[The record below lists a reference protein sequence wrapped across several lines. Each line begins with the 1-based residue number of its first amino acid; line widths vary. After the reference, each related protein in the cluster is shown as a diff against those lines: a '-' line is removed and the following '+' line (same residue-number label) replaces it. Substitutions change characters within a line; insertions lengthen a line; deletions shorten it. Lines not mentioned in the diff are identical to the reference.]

1 MTGMPDSSTVRALT
15 PTQRAMLLCSAAVAL
30 FLAASMPASAEAPFT
45 FDTAPGRL
53 PKDVVPLHYRIA
65 IVPQV
70 KERTFTGTESA
81 TLRFRSAT
89 ATIVFNTLNLTVR
102 NVRVDGKPVQRVVP
116 DNQGQLTTLTL
127 TAPMP
132 VGVHTLTLS
141 YSGVIESKPQ
151 GLFAQPYTQP
161 DGSSGLMLS
170 TKMEATDARRMFP
183 CWDEPAFRATFQLT
197 ATVPAEWATVS
208 NMPVAKRVVQGKLA
222 TTTFARSPRM
232 PSYLV
237 EFSAGDLKELGA
249 DHDGVHFGVW
259 AVRGRESDGATAL
272 ANAQQILADYNDF
285 FGYPYPLPKLDSI
298 AVPGGFGGAMENWGA
313 ITYND
318 QALLVGSRSSI
329 ADRQTVFSIQAHE
342 MAHQW
347 NGDLVTMGWW
357 DDLWLNESFASWR
370 EAKET
375 DLRNPSWKWW
385 EKQDADKE
393 SAMRADAR
401 ISSQAI
407 QQHVADEV
415 QASSAFDPAIT
426 YSKGKAV
433 LRMFEAYLG
442 PDTFRDGIRSYM
454 KARAFGNATTADLW
468 NALSKASGQDVG
480 TMATGW
486 TEQPGFPLVS
496 VTASCD
502 AAGKR
507 TISLSQRRF
516 LLQKPDDSKSDS
528 STGAA
533 AAVTSP
539 AGTPQWKIPLQIRSG
554 SDGVPRTV
562 LLTKEAQSESAG
574 ACQEPLTV
582 NAGALGFYR
591 VQYDTATLATNSGT
605 FGSLPDGDRIALLDD
620 QWALVESEAAPLASY
635 LVLAASMGGDLDTR
649 AWEQI
654 TDALGTVEYDE
665 RGSAGHDA
673 FAAYARSILKPVAG
687 QLGWDPRP
695 GETPALQQLRRTLIS
710 DLGSWD
716 DPAVIAEARR
726 RFTSFLGNRSAI
738 APDDQLRTLVIV
750 AQHADASTF
759 EQLHALAKQAR
770 DDAEQTRFYVAL
782 AAVRD
787 RELAE
792 QAAKIALGSEL
803 PAQAVQLRLRM
814 VLTLQNAQP
823 ALAWSI
829 FSANS
834 DMLLAPLGHVAPL
847 FVTQYVPDF
856 FWNSLP
862 LDQMEGW
869 LKARVPAE
877 MSPNVEKGM
886 EAARF
891 KASEKAFLVPAA
903 DAYVASKRPQ

>member
-1 MTGMPDSSTVRALT
+1 
-15 PTQRAMLLCSAAVAL
+15 MLLPSAAFAW
-30 FLAASMPASAEAPFT
+30 FLAAPMPAPAEAPFT

-53 PKDVVPLHYRIA
+53 PKDVVPLHYRVAIA
-65 IVPQV
+65 PQV
-70 KERTFTGTESA
+70 KARTFTGTESVI
-81 TLRFRSAT
+81 LRFRSAT
-89 ATIVFNTLNLTVR
+89 ATVVFNTLNLTLR
-102 NVRVDGKPVQRVVP
+102 NVRVDGKPVQRVEP

-127 TAPMP
+127 AAPMP
-132 VGVHTLTLS
+132 AGVHTLTLS
-141 YSGVIESKPQ
+141 YSGVIESAPQ

-161 DGSSGLMLS
+161 DGSAGLMLS
-170 TKMEATDARRMFP
+170 TKMESTDARRMFP

-197 ATVPAEWATVS
+197 ATVPAEWAAIS

-222 TTTFARSPRM
+222 TTTFARSPSM

-237 EFSAGDLKELGA
+237 EFSAGELKEVSA

-272 ANAQQILADYNDF
+272 ANAQQILADYNDY

-298 AVPGGFGGAMENWGA
+298 AVPGGFAGAMENWGA

-318 QALLVGSRSSI
+318 QVLLVGSRSSI
-329 ADRQTVFSIQAHE
+329 ADRQAVFGVQAHE

-370 EAKET
+370 AAKET
-375 DLRNPSWKWW
+375 DLRNPSWRWW

-393 SAMRADAR
+393 NAMRADAR
-401 ISSQAI
+401 ATSQAI
-407 QQHVADEV
+407 QQHVTDEV
-415 QASSAFDPAIT
+415 QASTAFDPAIT
-426 YSKGKAV
+426 YSKGQAV

-442 PDTFRDGIRSYM
+442 PDTFRDGIRGYM
-454 KARAFGNATTADLW
+454 KAQAFGNATTADLW

-480 TMATGW
+480 AIASGW

-502 AAGKR
+502 AGGKR

-516 LLQKPDDSKSDS
+516 LLQKPDNSRSDPS
-528 STGAA
+528 ASR
-533 AAVTSP
+533 
-539 AGTPQWKIPLQIRSG
+539 WKIPLQIRSG
-554 SDGVPRTV
+554 SDGAARTV
-562 LLTKEAQSESAG
+562 LLTREAQSESAG

-591 VQYDTATLATNSGT
+591 VQYDAATLATISGT

-620 QWALVESEAAPLASY
+620 QWALVESGAAPLASY
-635 LVLAASMGGDLDTR
+635 LVLAASMGSDLDTR

-665 RGSAGHDA
+665 RGSSGHDA
-673 FAAYARSILKPVAG
+673 FAAYARSILKPAAG
-687 QLGWDPRP
+687 QLGWETRP

-716 DPAVIAEARR
+716 DQTVIAEARR
-726 RFTSFLGNRSAI
+726 RFTSFLDNRSAI
-738 APDDQLRTLVIV
+738 APDDQLTTLVIV

-770 DDAEQTRFYVAL
+770 DDAEQTRFYLAL
-782 AAVRD
+782 ASVRD

-803 PAQAVQLRLRM
+803 PAQAVQLRVQM
-814 VLTLQNAQP
+814 VATLQNAQP
-823 ALAWSI
+823 ALAWST

-834 DMLLAPLGHVAPL
+834 DMLLAPFGHMAPL
-847 FVTQYVPDF
+847 FLAQYIPDF

-862 LDQMEGW
+862 LDQLEGW
-869 LKARVPAE
+869 IKAHVPAE
-877 MSPNVEKGM
+877 MSLNIEKGM
-886 EAARF
+886 EGARF

-903 DAYVASKRPQ
+903 DAYVASKGSHT

>member
-1 MTGMPDSSTVRALT
+1 MPGMQDLRAAWSLT
-15 PTQRAMLLCSAAVAL
+15 ATLRAILPPSAALAL
-30 FLAASMPASAEAPFT
+30 LLAAPLPAPAEAPFT
-45 FDTAPGRL
+45 FDTAPGHL

-70 KERTFTGTESA
+70 EARAFTGTETV

-89 ATIVFNTLNLTVR
+89 ATIVFNTLNLTLR
-102 NVRVDGKPVQRVVP
+102 NVRVDGKPVQSVVP
-116 DNQGQLTTLTL
+116 DNEGQLTTLTL
-127 TAPMP
+127 PAPMP
-132 VGVHTLTLS
+132 VGVHTLALS
-141 YSGVIESKPQ
+141 YSGVLESAPR
-151 GLFAQPYTQP
+151 GLFVQPYTRP

-197 ATVPAEWATVS
+197 ATVPAAWATVS

-222 TTTFARSPRM
+222 TTTFARSPLM

-237 EFSAGDLKELGA
+237 EFSAGDLQEVGA

-259 AVRGRESDGATAL
+259 ALRGRESDGATAL
-272 ANAQQILADYNDF
+272 ANAQQILADYNDY

-298 AVPGGFGGAMENWGA
+298 AVPGGFAGAMENWGA
-313 ITYND
+313 ITYQD
-318 QALLVGSRSSI
+318 QLLLLGSRSSI
-329 ADRQTVFSIQAHE
+329 ADAQAVFSVQAHE

-370 EAKET
+370 AAKET

-385 EKQDADKE
+385 EEQDADKE
-393 SAMRADAR
+393 AAMRADAR
-401 ISSQAI
+401 ASSQAI
-407 QQHVADEV
+407 QQHVTNDV

-426 YSKGKAV
+426 YRKGQAV
-433 LRMFEAYLG
+433 LRMLEAYLG
-442 PDTFRDGIRSYM
+442 PDTFRAGIRSFM

-468 NALSKASGQDVG
+468 NALGQASGQDVG
-480 TMATGW
+480 ALATGW
-486 TEQPGFPLVS
+486 TGQPGFPLVS

-502 AAGKR
+502 AAGNR

-516 LLQKPDDSKSDS
+516 LLQKPDNPTSAASAS
-528 STGAA
+528 S
-533 AAVTSP
+533 
-539 AGTPQWKIPLQIRSG
+539 WKIPLQIRSG
-554 SDGVPRTV
+554 VDGVPRSV
-562 LLTKEAQSESAG
+562 LLTRDAQSESAG
-574 ACQEPLTV
+574 ACREPLTV

-591 VQYDTATLATNSGT
+591 VQYDAATLATISGT

-620 QWALVESEAAPLASY
+620 QWALVESGAAPLASY
-635 LVLAASMGGDLDTR
+635 LVLAASMGSDLDTR

-665 RGSAGHDA
+665 RGGAGHDA
-673 FAAYARSILKPVAG
+673 FAAYARSILQPAAG

-695 GETPALQQLRRTLIS
+695 GETAALQQLRRTLIS

-726 RFTSFLGNRSAI
+726 RFTAFLANRSAI
-738 APDDQLRTLVIV
+738 APDDQLTTLVIV
-750 AQHADASTF
+750 AQHADAATF
-759 EQLHALAKQAR
+759 EQLHTLAKQAK
-770 DDAEQTRFYVAL
+770 DDAEQTRFYLAL
-782 AAVRD
+782 ASVRD
-787 RELAE
+787 RELAG
-792 QAAKIALGSEL
+792 QAAGIALGSEL
-803 PAQAVQLRLRM
+803 PAQAAQLRGRM
-814 VLTLQNAQP
+814 IGALQNAQP
-823 ALAWSI
+823 ALAWST

-834 DMLLAPLGHVAPL
+834 DMLLAPFGHMAPL
-847 FVTQYVPDF
+847 FVAEYIPDF

-869 LKARVPAE
+869 IKAHVPAE
-877 MSPNVEKGM
+877 MAPNVAKGM
-886 EAARF
+886 ETARF

-903 DAYVASKRPQ
+903 DAYVASKERRAGAT